1 MSRSCKFFK
10 WGSLHITSVDHLGQV
25 QKCLQFNFICFF
37 FLPCQIFASSWFH
50 VIIGLLNSL
59 SVILR
64 FESIILLS
72 GITWSLMSCNQGLII
87 SWLLIPSCNILVFNH
102 LYLFS
107 SFISH
112 IRISFHLSY
121 LIFES
126 FFANLLI
133 LASIEI
139 SFFFLFLLF
148 LLF

>member
-1 MSRSCKFFK
+1 MFKGYHCESCKFFK
-10 WGSLHITSVDHLGQV
+10 CGSLHITLVDHLRQV
-25 QKCLQFNFICFF
+25 KKCLQFKLLCFF

-50 VIIGLLNSL
+50 VIIGFLNSL

-87 SWLLIPSCNILVFNH
+87 SWLLIPSCNILFFNH

-112 IRISFHLSY
+112 ILIFFHLSY
-121 LIFES
+121 LIF
-126 FFANLLI
+126 
-133 LASIEI
+133 
-139 SFFFLFLLF
+139 
-148 LLF
+148 